1 MDLNTHLRPIALI
14 GNPVAHSISPWMHNL
29 AFKKTG
35 LSFVYVAARVDNEA
49 VEQAVRG
56 LAALG
61 FRGANVTIPHKRN
74 VIPYLDELTP
84 RAEATGAVN
93 TIICEGDG
101 ARTHL
106 VGDNT
111 DVQGFLDPLA
121 PLQEKLRGKTAVIL
135 GSGGAARAVV
145 YALLDVLELPHV
157 YLVTRNPKAAP
168 EDLAGTYRLSVIGYE
183 EAHDAIGRSSLVV
196 NATPVGMSPDVRAT
210 PWQDADVFGSD
221 HIVYDLIY
229 NPKPTRLLVEAG
241 ERGATVID
249 GLDMLIGQAA
259 AAFAKWTGE
268 EMPVGAIRKELLRSL
283 EAQPG

>member
-1 MDLNTHLRPIALI
+1 MDLNTHLWPIALI

-61 FRGANVTIPHKRN
+61 FRGGNVTIPHERK
-74 VIPYLDELTP
+74 VIPYLDALTP
-84 RAEATGAVN
+84 RAEASGAVN

-101 ARTHL
+101 PRTHL

-111 DVQGFLDPLA
+111 DVPGFLAPLA
-121 PLQEKLRGKTAVIL
+121 ALQEKLRGKTAVIL

-168 EDLAGTYRLSVIGYE
+168 EDLAGTDRLSVRSE
-183 EAHDAIGRSSLVV
+183 EHTSELQSRGHLVC
-196 NATPVGMSPDVRAT
+196 
-210 PWQDADVFGSD
+210 
-221 HIVYDLIY
+221 
-229 NPKPTRLLVEAG
+229 RL
-241 ERGATVID
+241 
-249 GLDMLIGQAA
+249 
-259 AAFAKWTGE
+259 
-268 EMPVGAIRKELLRSL
+268 
-283 EAQPG
+283 